1 MRPDSQSLNELVER
15 ILQVVKPVKII
26 MFGSAARG
34 TMTSNSDIDVLV
46 IVPDGVPRRK
56 TAQDIY
62 QNMIG
67 YGLAVDVVVATE
79 TDLKTYGDNFS
90 MVYYPALQEGAEI
103 YAA

>member
-1 MRPDSQSLNELVER
+1 MRPDSQSLDELVQR

-26 MFGSAARG
+26 LFGSAVRG
-34 TMTSNSDIDVLV
+34 TMTVNSDIDVLV
-46 IVPDGVPRRK
+46 VVPDGTPRRK

-67 YGLAVDVVVATE
+67 FGLAVDVIVATQ
-79 TDLKTYGDNFS
+79 TDLREHGDNFS
-90 MVYYPALQEGAEI
+90 MVYYPALREGAEI

>member
-1 MRPDSQSLNELVER
+1 MRPDSQSLHELVER

-34 TMTSNSDIDVLV
+34 TMTSDSDIDVLV
-46 IVPDGVPRRK
+46 VVPDGIPRRK

-62 QNMIG
+62 QKMIG
-67 YGLAVDVVVATE
+67 LDLAVDVVVATE
-79 TDLKTYGDNFS
+79 SDLKEYGDNFS
-90 MVYYPALQEGAEI
+90 MVYYPALREGAEI